1 MVLWPQAHIQY
12 MESLCGII
20 YGIISGIWN
29 QVLPRGL
36 YKSPVLALYLAPKLS
51 LQYSSQ
57 YTEFHLEYVDYDLRT
72 YDTLATHQRTSDSVQ
87 EVMSPAALGWSA
99 FLRFN
104 SKSLEISHHVQS
116 K

>member
-51 LQYSSQ
+51 LPYSIANTLSF
-57 YTEFHLEYVDYDLRT
+57 TLIPDYDLRI
-72 YDTLATHQRTSDSVQ
+72 
-87 EVMSPAALGWSA
+87 P
-99 FLRFN
+99 
-104 SKSLEISHHVQS
+104 
-116 K
+116 